1 MDVLSVDGD
10 SVMEI
15 VENKIQVKKLYEE
28 IDNCLKGREKLII
41 LMRYGLN
48 DGNPRT
54 QREIA
59 LMLGISRSYVSRIE
73 KRALKKLFNQL
84 NASKN

>member
-84 NASKN
+84 NTSKN